1 MTGGAGACASEPA
14 AQISGVMSA
23 ADVIELIKKLPP
35 EERAEVVA
43 YARNEPATAPT
54 REKKIRY
61 VSDEKFAAVAPRV
74 FEKHAD
80 LLRRLAQ

>member
-1 MTGGAGACASEPA
+1 
-14 AQISGVMSA
+14 MSA
-23 ADVIELIKKLPP
+23 AEIIELIKKLPP

-43 YARNEPATAPT
+43 FARNEPATAPAQERT
-54 REKKIRY
+54 IRY
-61 VSDEKFAAVAPRV
+61 VSDEKFAEVEPRV

>member
-1 MTGGAGACASEPA
+1 
-14 AQISGVMSA
+14 MSA

-43 YARNEPATAPT
+43 FARNEPATAPT
-54 REKKIRY
+54 LEKKIRY
-61 VSDEKFAAVAPRV
+61 VSDEKFAEVAPRV